1 LYKSSR
7 RWWESKAKPYQVKQV
22 LAVVDQLKA
31 LRGRPMDSKRYTY
44 RVTWSVEDNEYVGLC
59 AEFPSLSWLDADQ
72 SKAFSGIVDLVAEVV
87 ADMINNKEKLPT
99 ALSEKKYS
107 GRFAVRVPSMVHQK
121 LALEAAERGVS
132 MNRLVSA
139 KLAM

>member
-1 LYKSSR
+1 MN
-7 RWWESKAKPYQVKQV
+7 SKQF
-22 LAVVDQLKA
+22 
-31 LRGRPMDSKRYTY
+31 TY
-44 RVTWSVEDNEYVGLC
+44 RVTWSAEDNEYVGLC
-59 AEFPSLSWLDADQ
+59 AEFPSLSWLDAEQ

-87 ADMINNKEKLPT
+87 ADMISNNEKLPVP
-99 ALSEKKYS
+99 LSEKKYS